1 MLYLPTNNTMMIDI
15 RNNSLTG
22 EHLIVIAG
30 QLPSNP
36 DLAPTNTTILIDVLP
51 SPYEWDYLPE

>member
-1 MLYLPTNNTMMIDI
+1 MMIDI
-15 RNNSLTG
+15 RNNSLSG